1 MLLFIKKKKK
11 NFSSLF
17 QFCMSH
23 SLSTK
28 KCRVLQFLHFEFESG
43 FALQCDPGETG
54 PSSWWKEF
62 VDGHLLA
69 QAEFNVFDAGLFE
82 VLTADL
88 GHHCVGEGRIFFARH
103 VHRQVQPALYAV
115 YVLFCKVGS
124 RHAKP
129 SEADI
134 CGLSYEDSGWS
145 ESCLIG
151 SWRKRQFPLVE
162 DNSPRMSLWTERVHL
177 STGWWKPQTHNPVE
191 AKLL

>member
-1 MLLFIKKKKK
+1 
-11 NFSSLF
+11 
-17 QFCMSH
+17 MSH
-23 SLSTK
+23 SLSTCAK
-28 KCRVLQFLHFEFESG
+28 KMSITSIPALWVWVWFCSAVWPWRNWPLSG
-43 FALQCDPGETG
+43 
-54 PSSWWKEF
+54 WKEF

-134 CGLSYEDSGWS
+134 CGLSYEESGWS

-151 SWRKRQFPLVE
+151 SWRKRRFPLVE
-162 DNSPRMSLWTERVHL
+162 DTVHVCRCKLKACITQQDDENDRYIIPLKL
-177 STGWWKPQTHNPVE
+177 SCYKSCFSNDFE
-191 AKLL
+191 KNKAI

>member
-1 MLLFIKKKKK
+1 
-11 NFSSLF
+11 
-17 QFCMSH
+17 MSH

-28 KCRVLQFLHFEFESG
+28 KCWVLQFLHFEFEFG

-145 ESCLIG
+145 ESCGGSGSFL
-151 SWRKRQFPLVE
+151 SWR
-162 DNSPRMSLWTERVHL
+162 TTVHVCRCELNAGISQQDDESHRHIILLKL
-177 STGWWKPQTHNPVE
+177 SCYKSYFSNDFEQNK
-191 AKLL
+191 AI